1 MFFLKKLTLEP
12 MLWRINKN
20 KGIEINPEND
30 TDLIIIFSSLMTK
43 LSALIKTWD
52 VARKNKD
59 MPITIITFDT
69 SSLKFELLRFVELK
83 NSIGKNRI
91 NKERKNM
98 ISAQK
103 RVWPVQDVTKL
114 LSLFKVVNK

>member
-1 MFFLKKLTLEP
+1 MFLLKKLTLEP

-20 KGIEINPEND
+20 KGIEINPEKD
-30 TDLIIIFSSLMTK
+30 TDLIIIFNSLMTK
-43 LSALIKTWD
+43 LSTFIKNWD

-59 MPITIITFDT
+59 IPMTIITFDT

-83 NSIGKNRI
+83 NSIGKNKI

-103 RVWPVQDVTKL
+103 RVWPVQDVTML